1 MIKYDKCSSMA
12 TSCSDYGN
20 AVKDALWDGQQITY
34 QAHLNLNKIV
44 KNNFWKKKLKHHN
57 FFFNYK

>member
-44 KNNFWKKKLKHHN
+44 KNNFGKKIKAS
-57 FFFNYK
+57 

>member
-20 AVKDALWDGQQITY
+20 AVKDSLWDGQQITY
-34 QAHLNLNKIV
+34 QAHLNLSKIV
-44 KNNFWKKKLKHHN
+44 KNNFWKKN
-57 FFFNYK
+57 